1 VLPIPNPKSYTRRPT
16 PSRTREEGATL
27 DAKVLTSLH
36 SHATPPILP
45 KQSRLALSPAR
56 CEIPPSFAPSI
67 FTHSHPSTP
76 PPSAAAPL
84 PAPAPPMQSRPA
96 AERPSRLSLLPLV
109 RDLDEVAAG
118 QPAPTPSGP
127 KSEMEWDE
135 EEAPRAKEKVRDLF
149 LRVLS
154 RREKQKMAAVEAVAV
169 AKAPA
174 KPKAKAKAMQQSG
187 DGAKSISGHGSSVE
201 PSGIV
206 KRGSILNA
214 RRGIAERRQLGVS
227 LQHVDAQHFTH

>member
-127 KSEMEWDE
+127 KSEM
-135 EEAPRAKEKVRDLF
+135 VRDLF

-214 RRGIAERRQLGVS
+214 RRGIAERRQLEVS